1 MEAERNGIMEYT
13 NLGKTDIKISK
24 LCVGCM
30 SFGKAGTM
38 HDRILNEK
46 DSDIA
51 YLEEIYVP
59 HKIVGAI
66 DKNPPQGVLLLDEKK

>member
-38 HDRILNEK
+38 HDWTLNEK

-51 YLEEIYVP
+51 CLEEMYVP